1 MRNGILERTDIAIDP
16 DLFVSFDGT
25 EIEAYVETWFDV
37 DARFGTN
44 TRDLEDTWLNLYAS
58 FNPFEDTLHMEYV
71 VNSPDKSEGSE
82 FVPSND
88 EASLIKAMI
97 AEKIREL
104 FGMTPEEF
112 CTTQ

>member
-16 DLFVSFDGT
+16 DIFVSFDGT

-44 TRDLEDTWLNLYAS
+44 TRGLDDTWLNLYAT
-58 FNPFEDTLHMEYV
+58 FNPFEDTLRMEYV
-71 VNSPDKSEGSE
+71 VNGPDKIEGHE
-82 FVPSND
+82 FIPSSK
-88 EASLIKAMI
+88 EVTLIKAMI

-104 FGMTPEEF
+104 YGLTPKEF
-112 CTTQ
+112 CMEN